1 MIALLKATYAG
12 FARHKSPWLAAAMSY
27 FAIFAV
33 APLVIVLI
41 EIAALVVGNDVTAR
55 KEVYAYIAQHA
66 TGSSGTAIRG
76 MVDAT
81 LSQRREGIIAQVI
94 GWTVFVV
101 AAVGL
106 FASLRDALD
115 TIWDVEPKTKGF
127 AGVIFQEALSFCVM
141 LGVALLLMV
150 SVVAS
155 AALTGAPG
163 SKIIAFVISF
173 AVIAA
178 AFAVL
183 FRFLPAATIEWRDVW
198 AGAALTSL
206 LFAVGQFLLA
216 WYLGRAGTASV
227 FGAAGSLVI
236 FLMWVNY
243 SAQIVLF
250 GAEFTH
256 EYANRRRRA

>member
-1 MIALLKATYAG
+1 MIALFQAAYAS
-12 FARHKSPWLAAAMSY
+12 FTRHKSPWLAAAMSY
-27 FAIFAV
+27 FTVFAV

-41 EIAALVVGNDVTAR
+41 EIAALVIGNDASAR

-66 TGSSGTAIRG
+66 SGSSGTTIRG

-81 LSQRREGIIAQVI
+81 LSQRRQGIIAQIV
-94 GWTVFVV
+94 GWAIFMF
-101 AAVGL
+101 ASVGL
-106 FASLRDALD
+106 FASLRDALN
-115 TIWDVEPKTKGF
+115 TIWEAEPERKDF
-127 AGVIFQEALSFCVM
+127 LGVVCEQATSFFVM

-150 SVVAS
+150 SVVANAGLAAS
-155 AALTGAPG
+155 AG
-163 SKIIAFVISF
+163 SKVVDFVVSF
-173 AVIAA
+173 AAITA

-183 FRFLPAATIEWRDVW
+183 FRFLPAAKIEWRDVW

-206 LFAVGQFLLA
+206 FFVVGQFLLA
-216 WYLGRAGTASV
+216 WYLGRADTASI

-256 EYANRRRRA
+256 EYSSLRRRV

>member
-1 MIALLKATYAG
+1 MIALFQAAYAG
-12 FARHKSPWLAAAMSY
+12 FRRHKSPWLAAAMSY
-27 FAIFAV
+27 FTVFAI

-41 EIAALVVGNDVTAR
+41 EIAALAIGNDASAR
-55 KEVYAYIAQHA
+55 KEVYAYIARHA
-66 TGSSGTAIRG
+66 SGSSGAAIRG

-81 LSQRREGIIAQVI
+81 LSQRRQSIIAQIV
-94 GWTVFVV
+94 GWAVFVF
-101 AAVGL
+101 ASIGL
-106 FASLRDALD
+106 FGSLRDALN
-115 TIWDVEPKTKGF
+115 TIWDAQPERKGF
-127 AGVIFQEALSFCVM
+127 LRLVYEQAVSFCVM

-155 AALTGAPG
+155 AALTAAPG
-163 SKIIAFVISF
+163 SKVIAFFISF
-173 AVIAA
+173 AVITA

-183 FRFLPAATIEWRDVW
+183 FRFLPATKIQWRDVW

-256 EYANRRRRA
+256 EYSNLRRRA

>member
-1 MIALLKATYAG
+1 MIELLKATYAG
-12 FARHKSPWLAAAMSY
+12 FTRHKSPWLAAAMSY
-27 FAIFAV
+27 FTIFAI

-41 EIAALVVGNDVTAR
+41 EIAALAVGNDVTAR
-55 KEVYAYIAQHA
+55 KEVYAYIAQHS

-81 LSQRREGIIAQVI
+81 LGQRRQGMIAQVI
-94 GWTVFVV
+94 GWTVFVF

-115 TIWDVEPKTKGF
+115 TIWDVQPKSRGF
-127 AGVIFQEALSFCVM
+127 IGIIFQEAISFFVM
-141 LGVALLLMV
+141 LGIALLLIV

-155 AALTGAPG
+155 AALTAAPG
-163 SKIIAFVISF
+163 SKVIAFFVSF

-183 FRFLPAATIEWRDVW
+183 FRFLPAAKIEWRDVW

-206 LFAVGQFLLA
+206 LFVIGQFLLA
-216 WYLGRAGTASV
+216 WYLGRAGTVSV
-227 FGAAGSLVI
+227 FGAAGALVI

-256 EYANRRRRA
+256 EHSTLRRRA

>member
-1 MIALLKATYAG
+1 
-12 FARHKSPWLAAAMSY
+12 MSY
-27 FAIFAV
+27 FTVFAV

-41 EIAALVVGNDVTAR
+41 EIAALAIGNDATAR
-55 KEVYAYIAQHA
+55 KEVYAYVAQHA
-66 TGSSGTAIRG
+66 SGSSGAAIRG

-81 LSQRREGIIAQVI
+81 LSQRRQGIIAQIV
-94 GWTVFVV
+94 GWAVFVF
-101 AAVGL
+101 ASIGL
-106 FASLRDALD
+106 FGSLRDALN
-115 TIWDVEPKTKGF
+115 TIWDAQPEGKGLLR
-127 AGVIFQEALSFCVM
+127 VVYEEATSFFVM
-141 LGVALLLMV
+141 LGVALLLLV

-155 AALTGAPG
+155 AALTAAPG
-163 SKIIAFVISF
+163 SKVIAFFVSF
-173 AVIAA
+173 AALTA

-183 FRFLPAATIEWRDVW
+183 FRFLPAAKIQWRDVW

-206 LFAVGQFLLA
+206 LFVVGQFLLA
-216 WYLGRAGTASV
+216 WYLGRAGTASI

-256 EYANRRRRA
+256 EYSNRRRRA

>member
-27 FAIFAV
+27 FAVFAV

-41 EIAALVVGNDVTAR
+41 EIAALAVGNDATAR

-66 TGSSGTAIRG
+66 SGSSGTAIRG

-81 LSQRREGIIAQVI
+81 LSQRREGIIAQAV
-94 GWTVFVV
+94 GWTVFVF

-106 FASLRDALD
+106 FGSLRDALD
-115 TIWDVEPKTKGF
+115 TIWDVTPQSKGF
-127 AGVIFQEALSFCVM
+127 IGVICQEAVSFFVM
-141 LGVALLLMV
+141 LGVALLLMI

-155 AALTGAPG
+155 AALSAAPG
-163 SKIIAFVISF
+163 SKVIVFFVSF
-173 AVIAA
+173 AVITA

-206 LFAVGQFLLA
+206 LFVLGQFLLA
-216 WYLGRAGTASV
+216 WYLGRAGTASI
-227 FGAAGSLVI
+227 FGAAGALVI

-256 EYANRRRRA
+256 EYASLRRRA